1 MAKRST
7 TKSKVVKKV
16 ETERRRR
23 RGQARTK
30 KQICI
35 DLMSRSNGASIA
47 ELAKATGWQMHSV
60 RGFLSR
66 TSKTVAAFA
75 LTSDKPD
82 GGVRRYRVVQNGG

>member
-7 TKSKVVKKV
+7 TKSKVVDKA
-16 ETERRRR
+16 ETKRPRR

-35 DLMSRSNGASIA
+35 DLMNRPNGASIA
-47 ELAKATGWQMHSV
+47 ELTKATGWQTHSI

-66 TSKTVAAFA
+66 TNKNVAAFT
-75 LTSDKPD
+75 LTSDKPA
-82 GGVRRYRVVQNGG
+82 GRVRRYRVIENGG

>member
-7 TKSKVVKKV
+7 TKSQVVKV

-35 DLMSRSNGASIA
+35 DLMNRPNGASIA

-66 TSKTVAAFA
+66 TSKNVAAFA
-75 LTSDKPD
+75 LTSDKPA
-82 GGVRRYRVVQNGG
+82 GRVRRYRVIESGV

>member
-7 TKSKVVKKV
+7 TKSKVVNKV

-35 DLMSRSNGASIA
+35 DLMSRPNGASIA

-66 TSKTVAAFA
+66 TSRNVATFT
-75 LTSDKPD
+75 LTSDKPA
-82 GGVRRYRVVQNGG
+82 GRVRRYRVIESGV

>member
-7 TKSKVVKKV
+7 TKSQVVKV

-66 TSKTVAAFA
+66 TSRIVATIT